1 MGNVSV
7 HWHPRAATQVL
18 FRMPYFRSDQ
28 LDPSYEASVDIGCK
42 TGWGPTRDVGR
53 VDDGV

>member
-7 HWHPRAATQVL
+7 HWHPRVATQVL

-28 LDPSYEASVDIGCK
+28 LDPSYEAVEASVDIGCK
-42 TGWGPTRDVGR
+42 TAWGR